1 MNQFFT
7 YLALAGLTL
16 SVSACKPTYRKV
28 PRKPAPEQQQT
39 EHQQT
44 EQQEQQQTQQPAQP
58 GPAAGK
64 TAQEAPHSYA
74 DSLMEV
80 RYVTQKYETLRPWEK
95 NNPDTDLASAVY
107 IGDGKVLATGI
118 SAEDVT
124 YVELSLPDGS
134 RTVPARIVKYDADLE
149 LTLLAVAHEQDNTIF
164 ETRRA
169 YPIGT
174 PLQPGD
180 KAELWCLVNG
190 TIPTSIALHA
200 ESAVDN
206 GIIPFISAKA
216 AQPLPDGLYACGA
229 PVILGGKL
237 VALSSSYDKETQS
250 VDCLNAEFLQRFLDE
265 ESTTNSTPI
274 LGIQFA
280 TLDDPVFRRYLKL
293 DDEQCG
299 LYIHN
304 VLPAGA
310 AAAAGIEKGD
320 VLTSVEGQPLD
331 NQGRWQH
338 PIYGPVDAGAVIRSL
353 KPMGGQIKLGISRD
367 GEQREVTVNLNR
379 DAADKALPGIEKPGV
394 PSRYIVW
401 GGMLFRPVTRQ
412 FLETLRA
419 QARSLPVQF
428 LEIERREREFRDKGV
443 TEIVALTLV
452 IPTPATLGYESVAFS
467 IVEKVNGKEIH
478 DFREF
483 EEALDAPTPDGLLH
497 LTINRAPYDI
507 YIDRQTAEA
516 ANDALRRNAIHNLRR
531 TGE

>member
-1 MNQFFT
+1 MNRFFT
-7 YLALAGLTL
+7 YLTLAGVAL
-16 SVSACKPTYRKV
+16 SATACKPTYRKV
-28 PRKPAPEQQQT
+28 PYKPAPGQQQT
-39 EHQQT
+39 G
-44 EQQEQQQTQQPAQP
+44 QQEQQTAQP
-58 GPAAGK
+58 EPAPAK
-64 TAQEAPHSYA
+64 TAQETPLSYA

-95 NNPDTDLASAVY
+95 NNPDTDLQSAVY

-118 SAEDVT
+118 EAEDVT

-134 RTVPARIVKYDADLE
+134 RTVPARIVKYDTDLGLAL
-149 LTLLAVAHEQDNTIF
+149 LTVTHEQDDTIF

-174 PLQPGD
+174 PLQLGD

-200 ESAVDN
+200 ESAEDN
-206 GIIPFISAKA
+206 GVIPFIRTKA

-229 PVILGGKL
+229 PVIRDGKL
-237 VALSSSYDKETQS
+237 VALSNSYDSETLS
-250 VDCLNAEFLQRFLDE
+250 VSCINAEFLQRFLDE
-265 ESTTNSTPI
+265 ESTTNSAPF
-274 LGIQFA
+274 LGVQFD

-293 DDEQCG
+293 DDKQCG
-299 LYIHN
+299 LYIYN
-304 VLPAGA
+304 VLSAGA

-320 VLTSVEGQPLD
+320 VLTSIEGQPLD

-338 PIYGPVDAGAVIRSL
+338 PVYGPVDAGSVIRSL
-353 KPMGGQIKLGISRD
+353 KPIGEQIKLGISRN

-379 DAADKALPGIEKPGV
+379 DAADKALPGFEKPGT

-401 GGMLFRPVTRQ
+401 GGMLFRPITRQ
-412 FLETLRA
+412 FLATLRV
-419 QARSLPVQF
+419 QAHGLPVQF
-428 LEIERREREFRDKGV
+428 LEIEKREQEFRDKGV

-452 IPTPATLGYESVAFS
+452 IPTPATLGCESLAFS

-478 DFREF
+478 NFREF

-516 ANDALRRNAIHNLRR
+516 ANDSLRRNAIHNLRR